1 MSSQLSHIARE
12 LKESRKKKGLSQDA
26 LARKSG
32 ISRAALISIEKG
44 STNMSLQTFLGLL
57 EALGMDLRMVPKPS
71 ERGRVEGR
79 FPNFEEI
86 RKMRLEGEL

>member
-1 MSSQLSHIARE
+1 
-12 LKESRKKKGLSQDA
+12 
-26 LARKSG
+26 
-32 ISRAALISIEKG
+32 
-44 STNMSLQTFLGLL
+44 MSLQTFLGLL